1 MAIIKYTCPPQA
13 SGEGSF
19 SDNLVGFQLVDGGG
33 FTQANFEFTTNV
45 TEKVNRNFSIGSFSD
60 PISLESM
67 NITDIEQSKLL
78 VNKNFQVYPNYDLSE
93 ITNFTIYGSLA
104 KRFSVSITKII
115 NYFPAAL
122 EIFSST
128 TRFVTGQTV
137 TTSSYDVIEN
147 ETYFE
152 IPLYL
157 IRNPFDIDF
166 SINATR
172 NLQLREITVSPLRNL
187 TVEYSKYTVIIDGVN
202 YPINTVVPT
211 TDTDTTLKL
220 YIEGNPFNGQ
230 SEIFKTIIIRPTD
243 FYVNKVF
250 NEEFDQVENFLL
262 NREISP
268 KYSAYFNKPIEND
281 DGTYT
286 ITQEV
291 VIFPLSGIWNLSI
304 SGNDFNSY
312 LLKLSSV
319 AENLDEYRT
328 NLISRFLTTG
338 AIKEFDTSD
347 QKVEKILQIY
357 VSDFI
362 AFLPIKFNIL

>member
-104 KRFSVSITKII
+104 KRFSVSVTKII

-122 EIFSST
+122 EILSST

-137 TTSSYDVIEN
+137 TSSSYDVIEN

-166 SINATR
+166 TKNFT
-172 NLQLREITVSPLRNL
+172 NIT
-187 TVEYSKYTVIIDGVN
+187 G
-202 YPINTVVPT
+202 
-211 TDTDTTLKL
+211 
-220 YIEGNPFNGQ
+220 
-230 SEIFKTIIIRPTD
+230 
-243 FYVNKVF
+243 
-250 NEEFDQVENFLL
+250 
-262 NREISP
+262 
-268 KYSAYFNKPIEND
+268 
-281 DGTYT
+281 
-286 ITQEV
+286 
-291 VIFPLSGIWNLSI
+291 
-304 SGNDFNSY
+304 
-312 LLKLSSV
+312 
-319 AENLDEYRT
+319 
-328 NLISRFLTTG
+328 
-338 AIKEFDTSD
+338 
-347 QKVEKILQIY
+347 
-357 VSDFI
+357 
-362 AFLPIKFNIL
+362 